1 MVVMVALLRGV
12 NVGGR
17 GKLAMA
23 DLRATA
29 SALGHQQVRTYI
41 QSGNLVFASTE
52 PDPQAVE
59 EELSGALGRIMG
71 AAPAVVVRTYADLV
85 AVVERNPFA
94 ARDVAHVHVAF
105 ATGTGDASL
114 ALTDLEKYAPEEAVA
129 VGRETFLYLPGGM
142 GRSRLA
148 ADLGR
153 RGLGGSGRDATV
165 RNWRTVT
172 KLVEMAEETARLDG
186 AVG

>member
-29 SALGHQQVRTYI
+29 SALGHHHVRTYI

-52 PDPQAVE
+52 PDPEAVA
-59 EELSGALGRIMG
+59 EELRAALERVMG
-71 AAPAVVVRTYADLV
+71 AAPAVVVRTHADMV
-85 AVVERNPFA
+85 DVVERNPFA
-94 ARDVAHVHVAF
+94 TRDVAHLHVAF
-105 ATGTGDASL
+105 ATGIGDASL
-114 ALTDLEKYAPEEAVA
+114 ALGDLESYAPEEAVA
-129 VGRETFLYLPGGM
+129 SGRETFLYLPGGM

-153 RGLGGSGRDATV
+153 RGLSGPGRDATV

-172 KLVEMAEETARLDG
+172 KLLEMAEETARSDG
-186 AVG
+186 GVG